1 MFAKQLYDYLPSSH
15 TTDIE
20 LEKVAENLKKYIH
33 EDFYGIHYLKK
44 GIVYLHGKLP
54 DHIKEYLEYKFQTLN
69 SIHFLVANNVILEG
83 INLPIDSLYILS
95 VHALSAERLTNLIG
109 RVNRLN
115 MIFNSS
121 NEDYSLLL
129 PNVHFVNT
137 HEYGRK
143 NGKMSHK
150 IRQLRTGRFP
160 DEINNPLLLEFDM
173 DKFDVEKDVDLKKLE
188 TAKKIISEETFI
200 LGEEVTTGIDKLKKK
215 MIELGMNTVYNMS
228 DSLCELLLSRITKK
242 EDMIEDCIISEIQT
256 IFVNGLDSMIIDEE
270 FARLKNHD
278 AISYYENF
286 ISYSKKKS
294 LKENIENVLS
304 HFRIR
309 RESNNSLMYM
319 GGSYGEVP
327 YDGINSRGN
336 PVYVEL
342 KQKNDTELVNLAI
355 VKLKLE
361 NDFINYTMIKFFQLM
376 LDYNIISNQY
386 YNSLVYGT
394 NNETKLNLLKQ
405 GLTINV
411 INKLDSD
418 NQIQNIIIDENN
430 IASGNKQF
438 EEYKE
443 TLDDFFRFEID
454 KYFN

>member
-1 MFAKQLYDYLPSSH
+1 MD
-15 TTDIE
+15 
-20 LEKVAENLKKYIH
+20 
-33 EDFYGIHYLKK
+33 
-44 GIVYLHGKLP
+44 
-54 DHIKEYLEYKFQTLN
+54 
-69 SIHFLVANNVILEG
+69 
-83 INLPIDSLYILS
+83 
-95 VHALSAERLTNLIG
+95 
-109 RVNRLN
+109 
-115 MIFNSS
+115 
-121 NEDYSLLL
+121 
-129 PNVHFVNT
+129 
-137 HEYGRK
+137 
-143 NGKMSHK
+143 K

>member
-1 MFAKQLYDYLPSSH
+1 
-15 TTDIE
+15 
-20 LEKVAENLKKYIH
+20 
-33 EDFYGIHYLKK
+33 
-44 GIVYLHGKLP
+44 
-54 DHIKEYLEYKFQTLN
+54 
-69 SIHFLVANNVILEG
+69 
-83 INLPIDSLYILS
+83 
-95 VHALSAERLTNLIG
+95 
-109 RVNRLN
+109 
-115 MIFNSS
+115 
-121 NEDYSLLL
+121 
-129 PNVHFVNT
+129 
-137 HEYGRK
+137 
-143 NGKMSHK
+143 
-150 IRQLRTGRFP
+150 
-160 DEINNPLLLEFDM
+160 
-173 DKFDVEKDVDLKKLE
+173 
-188 TAKKIISEETFI
+188 
-200 LGEEVTTGIDKLKKK
+200 
-215 MIELGMNTVYNMS
+215 
-228 DSLCELLLSRITKK
+228 
-242 EDMIEDCIISEIQT
+242 MIEDCIISEIQT

-309 RESNNSLMYM
+309 RESNNILMYM

-361 NDFINYTMIKFFQLM
+361 NDFINYTMIKFSQLM